1 MYAELTDYAVY
12 YSYQASEAA
21 MIEGY
26 LQTASSKINILAKK
40 YNFDIA
46 AAVEDEDYLD
56 IVKSVCINAAH
67 RAVDA
72 TTDTSAPST
81 VTGFTQSAMGY
92 SLTTQYSNRG
102 QTLYITKAELKELG
116 FLRQRLYGIDMAE
129 LMKGEA

>member
-12 YSYQASEAA
+12 YTYQASEAE

-26 LQTASSKINILAKK
+26 LQTASSKINILAQK

-46 AAVEDEDYLD
+46 TAVEDEDYLT

-92 SLTTQYSNRG
+92 SLTTNYSSRL

-129 LMKGEA
+129 LIKGEV

>member
-12 YSYQASEAA
+12 YTYQANEAE

-26 LQTASSKINILAKK
+26 LQTASSKINILAQK

-46 AAVEDEDYLD
+46 TAVEDEDYLT

-92 SLTTQYSNRG
+92 SLTTNYSNRL

-116 FLRQRLYGIDMAE
+116 FLRQRLYGIDMTE
-129 LMKGEA
+129 LMKGEV

>member
-12 YSYQASEAA
+12 YTYQASEAE

-26 LQTASSKINILAKK
+26 LQTASSKINILAQK

-46 AAVEDEDYLD
+46 TAVEDEDYLT

-92 SLTTQYSNRG
+92 SLTTNYSNRL

-116 FLRQRLYGIDMAE
+116 FLRQRLYGIDMTE
-129 LMKGEA
+129 LMKGEV

>member
-12 YSYQASEAA
+12 YTYQASEAE

-26 LQTASSKINILAKK
+26 LQTASSKINILAQK

-46 AAVEDEDYLD
+46 TAVEDEDYLE
-56 IVKSVCINAAH
+56 IVKSVCINATH

-92 SLTTQYSNRG
+92 SLTTNYSSRL

-129 LMKGEA
+129 LMKGET